1 MFLRTHRPEKSWI
14 SSSTT
19 KKTRFLCIRNRKEV
33 VLSEQVGGRI
43 YFVNHVDTKMK
54 IRPGKLHYYED
65 SDVLYYLISEGEEE
79 KAIELSPGVTVEL
92 NKEKEIVGIEI
103 LDASKFMKTF
113 VIENFQRK
121 IASSKLSS
129 DENIDQV
136 FF

>member
-1 MFLRTHRPEKSWI
+1 
-14 SSSTT
+14 
-19 KKTRFLCIRNRKEV
+19 
-33 VLSEQVGGRI
+33 
-43 YFVNHVDTKMK
+43 MK